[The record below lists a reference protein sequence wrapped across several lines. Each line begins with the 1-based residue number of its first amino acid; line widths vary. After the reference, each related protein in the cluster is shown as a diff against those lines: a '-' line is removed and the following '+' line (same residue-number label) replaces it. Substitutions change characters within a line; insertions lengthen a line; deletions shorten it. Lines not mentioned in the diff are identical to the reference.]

1 MSRGPAVVH
10 RPTKDFTFDKITI
23 STTAKKV
30 AGWYFAK
37 IAHEGRP
44 LYIEV
49 PEVLSKAG
57 FVKVNSQTVCDL
69 MFSPKEEEEVLTWF
83 EDLVSR
89 CHVLLSEHANDW
101 FSQPFSVNDI
111 EAVFD
116 CPMKSYKSGRFQL
129 CRCTVTIIGD
139 HPTVV
144 YDETQ
149 NRLAMEDVDIGTDT
163 RVAPIIEV
171 GGISFTTSRFRL
183 SLKIKQL
190 MIVVDTDPTEFETC
204 MIHRAGHGNTGSTV
218 LAAGKI
224 PMDIRPGGVS
234 GTQSSVSDEDDDI
247 DTDIKEPEPEP
258 VVLAESEPVVL
269 AEPEPVV
276 LAEPEPEPEPE
287 PVVLAEPEPVVL
299 AEPEPVVLAEPE
311 PEQSEWDSLVSAGEI
326 VSINPEVAVDAPT
339 VDLKDPI
346 QVYQQRYG
354 RAKKRAQQL
363 KSDAIRAILE
373 ANSIKDAYS
382 MLNYADSE
390 SDISDIELEIE

>member
-1 MSRGPAVVH
+1 MSRAPAIVH
-10 RPTKDFTFDKITI
+10 RPTKEFTFDKITI
-23 STTAKKV
+23 NTTAKKV

-37 IAHEGRP
+37 ISHEGHP

-89 CHVLLSEHANDW
+89 CHVLLSDHADDW

-116 CPMKSYKSGRFQL
+116 CPMKSYRSGRIQL
-129 CRCTVTIIGD
+129 CRCAVTITGD

-144 YDETQ
+144 YDEAQ
-149 NRLAMEDVDIGTDT
+149 NRLAIEDADIGTET
-163 RVAPIIEV
+163 RIAPIIEIC
-171 GGISFTTSRFRL
+171 GISFTTSRFRL

-190 MIVVDTDPTEFETC
+190 MVVVDTDPAEFETC
-204 MIHRAGHGNTGSTV
+204 MIQRVGRGVTTSTTV
-218 LAAGKI
+218 IAPGKI
-224 PMDIRPGGVS
+224 PMDICLGGVS
-234 GTQSSVSDEDDDI
+234 KTQATESDEDDDNK
-247 DTDIKEPEPEP
+247 TDIKEPEPDAPTDPLVDTES
-258 VVLAESEPVVL
+258 VVLAEAEADVL
-269 AEPEPVV
+269 AE
-276 LAEPEPEPEPE
+276 AEPEPEPEAE
-287 PVVLAEPEPVVL
+287 AEPEEEAEAVVL
-299 AEPEPVVLAEPE
+299 TKPE
-311 PEQSEWDSLVSAGEI
+311 PESSEWDSLVSAGEI
-326 VSINPEVAVDAPT
+326 VSIDPDVTTDAPN
-339 VDLKDPI
+339 VELKDPL

-390 SDISDIELEIE
+390 SDVSDIELEIE

>member
-1 MSRGPAVVH
+1 MSRHLSVVH
-10 RPTKDFTFDKITI
+10 RPTKEFTFDQITI

-37 IAHEGRP
+37 IAHDGRP

-57 FVKVNSQTVCDL
+57 FVKVSSQTVCDL
-69 MFSPKEEEEVLTWF
+69 MFSPTEEEGVLTWF

-89 CHVLLSEHANDW
+89 CHALLSEHATDW

-129 CRCTVTIIGD
+129 CRCTVTTTGD

-144 YDETQ
+144 YDESK
-149 NRLAMEDVDIGTDT
+149 NRLVMDDAGIDAET
-163 RVAPIIEV
+163 RMAPIIEV
-171 GGISFTTSRFRL
+171 CGISFTTSRFRL

-190 MIVVDTDPTEFETC
+190 MIVADIDPAEFDTC
-204 MIHRAGHGNTGSTV
+204 MIQRKGHGSTSDGPV
-218 LAAGKI
+218 ETGKI
-224 PMDIRPGGVS
+224 SMDIRSDGMSKPQEVELEEDD
-234 GTQSSVSDEDDDI
+234 VSDTE
-247 DTDIKEPEPEP
+247 IKEPEPEP
-258 VVLAESEPVVL
+258 VAPTETLVDEEPEPVTSTETLVDKEPDVLAESYPESDQEPT
-269 AEPEPVV
+269 
-276 LAEPEPEPEPE
+276 
-287 PVVLAEPEPVVL
+287 
-299 AEPEPVVLAEPE
+299 
-311 PEQSEWDSLVSAGEI
+311 EWDSLVSAGEI
-326 VSINPEVAVDAPT
+326 VSITPEVTTDAST

-390 SDISDIELEIE
+390 SDVSDIELEIE

>member
-1 MSRGPAVVH
+1 MSKTPAIAH
-10 RPTKDFTFDKITI
+10 RPTKDFTFGKITI

-89 CHVLLSEHANDW
+89 CHSLLSEHANDW

-116 CPMKSYKSGRFQL
+116 CPMKSYKSGHFQL
-129 CRCTVTIIGD
+129 CRCIVTTTGD

-149 NRLAMEDVDIGTDT
+149 NRLAMEDVDIGSDT
-163 RVAPIIEV
+163 RIAPIIEV
-171 GGISFTTSRFRL
+171 CGISFTTSRFRL

-190 MIVVDTDPTEFETC
+190 MIVVDTDPVEFETC
-204 MIHRAGHGNTGSTV
+204 MIHRAGRGNTGSTV

-224 PMDIRPGGVS
+224 PMNIRPEGVS
-234 GTQSSVSDEDDDI
+234 GIQSTGSEEDGDI
-247 DTDIKEPEPEP
+247 DTDIKEHEPEP
-258 VVLAESEPVVL
+258 VVLAEP
-269 AEPEPVV
+269 EPEPVV
-276 LAEPEPEPEPE
+276 LAEPEPEPEPI
-287 PVVLAEPEPVVL
+287 VLAEPEPEPVVL
-299 AEPEPVVLAEPE
+299 ADPEPEPEPEPV

-326 VSINPEVAVDAPT
+326 VSIDPEVTADTST
-339 VDLKDPI
+339 VDLKNPI

-354 RAKKRAQQL
+354 RAKKRAQKL